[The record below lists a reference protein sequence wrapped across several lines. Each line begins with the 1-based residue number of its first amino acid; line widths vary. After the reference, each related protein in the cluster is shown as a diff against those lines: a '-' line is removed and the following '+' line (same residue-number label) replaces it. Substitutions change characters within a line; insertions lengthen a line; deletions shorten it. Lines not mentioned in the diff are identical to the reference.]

1 LNGFEDWIEVFRTG
15 EHTASSGEAKLYTT
29 TDLDAIV
36 SKYKV
41 QSDHEAPVTIGHPA
55 NDQPAYG
62 WVESLKRSGDVLLAK
77 FKDVSEDFADLV
89 KNGRFKK
96 RSIALYPDMTL
107 RHIAFLGA
115 VPPAVK
121 GLKNIAFADGE
132 YTEHETNYNKKEKS
146 MLTTEELQSQIEKIK
161 SDFEAEKKTN
171 AAFLEKLK
179 AVEEENIA
187 LKSQMKN
194 MESSLL
200 ASQKATRKAEFQS
213 FCESL
218 ESEGRLTPAMKPAAL
233 DFMEIMQ
240 FQSEYEFA
248 EGGKKWPVFAFQD
261 FLKSLPIQ
269 VEFQE
274 VAKKDNAASKTL
286 DQTIRT
292 YMEEHKMDYKTAII
306 EISKSNP
313 NVFRGA

>member
-1 LNGFEDWIEVFRTG
+1 LSGLEDWIEVFKAG
-15 EHTASSGEAKLYTT
+15 EHTASSGESKTYTT

-36 SKYKV
+36 SKYKE

-55 NDQPAYG
+55 NNQPAYG
-62 WVESLKRSGDVLLAK
+62 WVESLKRKGDVLLAK
-77 FKDVSEDFADLV
+77 LKDVSEDFADLV

-121 GLKNIAFADGE
+121 GLKDIVFAEGE

-146 MLTTEELQSQIEKIK
+146 MLTTEELQSQIEKMK
-161 SDFEAEKKTN
+161 ADFEAEKKTKDTL
-171 AAFLEKLK
+171 LEKFK
-179 AVEEENIA
+179 AVESENIA
-187 LKSQMKN
+187 LKAQLKN

-200 ASQKATRKAEFQS
+200 SSQKATRKAEFQA

-218 ESEGRLTPAMKPAAL
+218 ESEGKLTPALKPAAL

-240 FQSEYEFA
+240 FQSEYEFS
-248 EGGKKWPVFAFQD
+248 EVGKKWPVSAFQD
-261 FLKSLPIQ
+261 FLKSLPVQ

-292 YMEEHKMDYKTAII
+292 YMEEHSIDYKTAII
-306 EISKSNP
+306 ELSKSNP